1 MCVNLK
7 TFNDSFREWSV
18 AREDETL
25 TDWPIAYSSTE
36 AESEVISESEDLAP
50 DQRSNSTLPE
60 RV

>member
-25 TDWPIAYSSTE
+25 TGWPIAHSSTE

-50 DQRSNSTLPE
+50 DQRSSSTLPE